1 MDNNK
6 WFYRM
11 GVVFFS
17 MATIYL
23 LVLCYKFWIWSKWL
37 GRLSD
42 TFN

>member
-1 MDNNK
+1 MENK

-23 LVLCYKFWIWSKWL
+23 IILCVKAWIWAKWIH
-37 GRLSD
+37 RLSD
-42 TFN
+42 TFS